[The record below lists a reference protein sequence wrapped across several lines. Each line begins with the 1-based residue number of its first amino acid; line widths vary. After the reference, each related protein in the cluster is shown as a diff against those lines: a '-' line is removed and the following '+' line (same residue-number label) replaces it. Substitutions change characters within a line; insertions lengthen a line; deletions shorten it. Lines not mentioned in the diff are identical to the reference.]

1 MEPIMV
7 ENEDNNPSSVFSG
20 GSTTGLKTIMLF
32 GKTITTGFVAS
43 NEPAVYDLDNEDG
56 RWTIKKT
63 LKLSDVNG
71 SSRLLLGSKLEIVNH
86 IGEFN
91 PKRGVEIDVYDVD
104 TETTHTLML
113 KKWKTNSYVLNKGWT
128 KDFVKRRVLKKND
141 KIGLRWKEHGRRLE
155 FTVIK
160 RTPIST
166 INFF

>member
-7 ENEDNNPSSVFSG
+7 ENEDNNTSSVSSG
-20 GSTTGLKTIMLF
+20 DSTTGFKTIMLF
-32 GKTITTGFVAS
+32 GKTITAGFVAS
-43 NEPAVYDLDNEDG
+43 NEPAVYGPDHDDG

-63 LKLSDVNG
+63 LELSDVNG
-71 SSRLLLGSKLEIVNH
+71 SSRLLLGRKLEIVDH

-91 PKRGVEIDVYDVD
+91 PKRGVKIVVYDVD

-113 KKWKTNSYVLNKGWT
+113 KKWKTNSYVLNEGWT

-141 KIGLRWKEHGRRLE
+141 KIGLRWKEHNRRLE

-160 RTPIST
+160 RASIST